1 VKKGKKKNSEVVMRK
16 NMQWW
21 GFLEM
26 LGFDQNPG
34 GIQVN
39 SDKPRQESMV
49 HRKSRFGFKRA
60 RKDVTPVLLTDAFGR
75 SHARGGNSFDTAS
88 RDEVQYESVTLTERM
103 SKTGDSSTE
112 GRV

>member
-1 VKKGKKKNSEVVMRK
+1 MEKVKKGKKKNLEVVMRK

-49 HRKSRFGFKRA
+49 HRKSKFSFKRCSKGA
-60 RKDVTPVLLTDAFGR
+60 KPMLLTDVFGR
-75 SHARGGNSFDTAS
+75 VR
-88 RDEVQYESVTLTERM
+88 
-103 SKTGDSSTE
+103 
-112 GRV
+112 